1 VAGALLAA
9 VFLPLALAS
18 SAAAAG
24 ADSGSVAYLAA
35 VQQARAICT
44 RAAPDDTAAA
54 SEAARVLR
62 AGTGTT
68 QSEVLNDLLAE
79 PPDLTD
85 AANRLAQIELALS
98 NPLSTPDGPGADS
111 KLRAILAEPRYRT
124 EGVSPLDRFWAWVGQ
139 QLARLLAALLGR
151 GGAGVTQAAELA
163 VATGLGVAIAI
174 FLARSL
180 WSRRGGS
187 VVVAMERRP
196 RSPATDWFAEADRRA
211 SAGDYPAALRALTSA
226 VATAIGGEGAWE
238 TSPFTVR
245 ELFMRSARIEPL
257 RPLLLP
263 FEASAY
269 GHRQP
274 DAEVY
279 ARAAGVAEA
288 YRPGS
293 PT

>member
-1 VAGALLAA
+1 
-9 VFLPLALAS
+9 LPPALAS

-24 ADSGSVAYLAA
+24 ADPGSATYLAA

-44 RAAPDDTAAA
+44 RAAPDDTTAA

-62 AGTGTT
+62 VGTGTT

-85 AANRLAQIELALS
+85 AANRLTAIELALNHS
-98 NPLSTPDGPGADS
+98 LSTPDDPAADS
-111 KLRAILAEPRYRT
+111 KLRAILAEPRYRAD
-124 EGVSPLDRFWAWVGQ
+124 GVSPLDRFWAWVGQ

-151 GGAGVTQAAELA
+151 GGAGVTQVVELA
-163 VATGLGVAIAI
+163 VAAGIGVAIAI

-187 VVVAMERRP
+187 VAVTPKRPPRR
-196 RSPATDWFAEADRRA
+196 PATDWFAEADRRA
-211 SAGDYPAALRALTSA
+211 SVGDFPGALRALTSA

-269 GHRQP
+269 GHREP

-279 ARAAGVAEA
+279 ARAAGVAEP